1 MVTEYGKS
9 ALARPC
15 GQLATRRSVEVSD
28 AAQLNALPGESA
40 GRRGVMERR
49 VRRPPRHRVIGVV
62 QLDDQRLARVHG
74 REVPPAVPGTVSEDT
89 GRGRRAG
96 LVESGGVESGGAT
109 TARQRALDLLGSRQ
123 GRDAE

>member
-28 AAQLNALPGESA
+28 AAQLNALPGDGA
-40 GRRGVMERR
+40 GRRGVTERR

-74 REVPPAVPGTVSEDT
+74 REVPPAVPGTISEDT
-89 GRGRRAG
+89 GRGLRAG
-96 LVESGGVESGGAT
+96 LVESGLVECAASSAAARFPGSGP
-109 TARQRALDLLGSRQ
+109 RIS
-123 GRDAE
+123 